1 MFIISEIAPQFHGIT
16 AVAEQMILQSK
27 MAGADAVKVQLYT
40 EKQFGSERA
49 YLSMNFDQLKHL
61 KNFADNL
68 NMPLFATPFTHDRLS
83 WCLDLKLPY
92 LKVAARM
99 HNEMPDLV
107 ESIMKQK
114 LPTFVSVPA
123 DYPVE
128 NIKIHDHAKYLYCV
142 LKYPTRL
149 DEYQMPDFQ
158 TSIFSGISDHTL
170 GNAGALYA
178 AAHGAT
184 ILEKHFTLRN
194 SFQFETE
201 KAHLGAMTY
210 EDLINIKNTSREF
223 ELIRTALKR

>member
-1 MFIISEIAPQFHGIT
+1 
-16 AVAEQMILQSK
+16 
-27 MAGADAVKVQLYT
+27 
-40 EKQFGSERA
+40 
-49 YLSMNFDQLKHL
+49 
-61 KNFADNL
+61 
-68 NMPLFATPFTHDRLS
+68 
-83 WCLDLKLPY
+83 
-92 LKVAARM
+92 
-99 HNEMPDLV
+99 
-107 ESIMKQK
+107 MKQK

-158 TSIFSGISDHTL
+158 SSIFSGISDHTL

-178 AAHGAT
+178 AAHGAS